1 MKKLILLLLFIPLVV
16 GCNSSGEDSTK
27 SLNVIVI
34 NSNDTMLFDKN
45 VFYIEANKKITLTL
59 NHKGIMRKDIM
70 GHNFVLLKRSVN
82 IEAFLRKAMN
92 SKDNDYIPFGE
103 ETIAYTK
110 LLGGGES
117 DTITF
122 TIQDPGRYLFLCSF
136 PNHFPMMKGELIVR

>member
-1 MKKLILLLLFIPLVV
+1 M
-16 GCNSSGEDSTK
+16 
-27 SLNVIVI
+27 
-34 NSNDTMLFDKN
+34 
-45 VFYIEANKKITLTL
+45 
-59 NHKGIMRKDIM
+59 
-70 GHNFVLLKRSVN
+70 LLKRNVN

-92 SKDNDYIPFGE
+92 SKENDYIPFGG